1 MAKTKTQ
8 KIPVK
13 KILRELGKLKEYHY
27 PRIDC
32 SLFILPDGRMVGT
45 YNPQDHYPILEKI
58 IKRKIKSLEDALDI
72 IMATKC
78 IRIVIATKPTLS
90 LFVDIMVNPTTE
102 QKYTLEALG
111 TCDKYNNITVQNF
124 HEYIPDAPTQN
135 YCRYLL
141 KLPFQ
146 P

>member
-1 MAKTKTQ
+1 MVKTKTQ

-27 PRIDC
+27 PIIDC

-45 YNPQDHYPILEKI
+45 YNTTDHYPILEKI

-72 IMATKC
+72 IMATRC
-78 IRIVIATKPTLS
+78 IRIVVATKPTLS
-90 LFVDIMVNPTTE
+90 LYVDIMVNPTTK
-102 QKYTLEALG
+102 QKYTLEGLG
-111 TCDKYNNITVQNF
+111 TCDKYNDIIIQNF
-124 HEYIPDAPTQN
+124 HEYIPDAPTRN

-141 KLPFQ
+141 KLPFR

>member
-27 PRIDC
+27 PMVDC

-45 YNPQDHYPILEKI
+45 YNNQDHYPIFEKI
-58 IKRKIKSLEDALDI
+58 LKRKIKSLNIFDI
-72 IMATKC
+72 IIATKC
-78 IRIVIATKPTLS
+78 IRIVIATKPTLC
-90 LFVDIMVNPTTE
+90 LYVDIMVTPTTE
-102 QKYTLEALG
+102 QKYTLEGLG
-111 TCDKYNNITVQNF
+111 TCDKYNDIVVQNF
-124 HEYIPDAPTQN
+124 HEYVPDAPTRN
-135 YCRYLL
+135 YCRRLL
-141 KLPFQ
+141 KLPFR